1 MNEPRG
7 VLGAISDQIIFDL
20 IEDPSFRKYTCIAIP
35 EWTLVNENG
44 ELIISG
50 NWIGDE
56 IPSHPN
62 WMRFTK
68 EEGNFVISVSAR
80 SFFLEIITL
89 LFEVYNSRERNK
101 ENNLSNLLTE
111 ALLNLRNRWRSPGE
125 PIVPREQMRLIGEL
139 IPVIETSSIV
149 GKEAIESWD
158 SDGRA
163 LHDITSDRWVIEC
176 KATSKSPES
185 VWISDPAQL
194 DHRIDKNI
202 FLSVTRM
209 NRDKDGKTFPEMINE
224 LLIGIQS
231 EEDKRAIKVMLNTQG
246 YSEELR
252 EKYTTKW
259 IIHGTRYLPIDSSSP
274 VLQCSI
280 FDNRPSEVMK
290 ITYQLNTAEMNDIE
304 IKDTLAD

>member
-1 MNEPRG
+1 MVGDLGEAEKAPDEELVLKSEIIDDANKG
-7 VLGAISDQIIFDL
+7 VSENGAIEERKKLDLYTYKLAGIIKSKHESL
-20 IEDPSFRKYTCIAIP
+20 ISLI
-35 EWTLVNENG
+35 NENG

-68 EEGNFVISVSAR
+68 EEGNFIISVSAK

-101 ENNLSNLLTE
+101 ENKLPTLLTE

-139 IPVIETSSIV
+139 IPVIETSSII

-194 DHRIDKNI
+194 DHRIDKNV

-231 EEDKRAIKVMLNTQG
+231 EEDKRAIKVMLNT
-246 YSEELR
+246 
-252 EKYTTKW
+252 T
-259 IIHGTRYLPIDSSSP
+259 
-274 VLQCSI
+274 
-280 FDNRPSEVMK
+280 
-290 ITYQLNTAEMNDIE
+290 DIS
-304 IKDTLAD
+304 